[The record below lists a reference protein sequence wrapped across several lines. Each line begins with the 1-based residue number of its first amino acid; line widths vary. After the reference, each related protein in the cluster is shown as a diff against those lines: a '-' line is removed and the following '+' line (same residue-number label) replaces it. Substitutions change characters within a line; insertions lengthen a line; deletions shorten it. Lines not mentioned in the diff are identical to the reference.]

1 MPKAMPA
8 PIATRIA
15 AISSALPGAERKR
28 ISPKALPTATPAPML
43 PLTKQIT
50 DATTSGSS
58 DTTRKKR
65 FDERMEKLMIQ
76 A

>member
-1 MPKAMPA
+1 MA
-8 PIATRIA
+8 ISTA

-28 ISPKALPTATPAPML
+28 ISPKAPPMATPAPML

-50 DATTSGSS
+50 EPTTSGSRAM
-58 DTTRKKR
+58 TRKKR
-65 FDERMEKLMIQ
+65 LDERTEKLMIQ